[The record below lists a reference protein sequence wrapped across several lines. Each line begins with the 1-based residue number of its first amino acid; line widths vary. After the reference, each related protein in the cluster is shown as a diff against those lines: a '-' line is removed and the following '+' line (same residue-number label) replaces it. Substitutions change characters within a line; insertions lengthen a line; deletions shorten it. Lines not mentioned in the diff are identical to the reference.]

1 MLKLQRK
8 NAVITGSNRGIG
20 LATLKLFA
28 QEGCNIWA
36 CARKQNE
43 EFEKTIQYLSY
54 EYGVW
59 IKPVYF
65 ELTDYEAAKIAVKD
79 ITSEKKSI
87 DILVNCAGI
96 STSGSFVMTSLD
108 NIKEVFEVNYFAQI
122 NLIQLISRAMIR
134 QKNGSVV
141 NVASVRGINPIAGAM
156 GYASSKAALICST
169 KVISKDLSPFGIRVN
184 AVAPSL
190 TDTDMGNNRKPEE
203 LERLVAHTAL
213 KRMATPEEVASCIL
227 FLAGDDSSFVTGE
240 VLIVDG
246 GQI

>member
-1 MLKLQRK
+1 MKLKGK

-36 CARKQNE
+36 CARKQNA
-43 EFEKTIQYLSY
+43 EFEKTIQELSTK
-54 EYGVW
+54 YGVE
-59 IKPVYF
+59 IIPVYF
-65 ELTDYEAAKIAVKD
+65 ELTDYEAAKVAVKE
-79 ITSEKKSI
+79 ITSEKKPV
-87 DILVNCAGI
+87 DILVNCAGV
-96 STSGSFVMTSLD
+96 SASGSLMMTSLD
-108 NIKEVFEVNYFAQI
+108 KIKEVFEVNYFAQI
-122 NLIQLISRAMIR
+122 NLIQLVSRAMIR
-134 QKNGSVV
+134 QKSGSIV
-141 NVASVRGINPIAGAM
+141 NVASVRGVNPIAGAM
-156 GYASSKAALICST
+156 SYASSKAALICST
-169 KVISKDLSPFGIRVN
+169 KVISKDFSPFGIRVN

-240 VLIVDG
+240 VLTVDG

>member
-1 MLKLQRK
+1 MRLKGK

-20 LATLKLFA
+20 LATLRLFA

-36 CARKQNE
+36 CARKQSDS
-43 EFEKTIQYLSY
+43 FEAAIKKIAD
-54 EYGVW
+54 EYSVT

-65 ELTDYEAAKIAVKD
+65 ELTDYEAVKTAVKE
-79 ITSEKKSI
+79 ITSEKKPV

-96 STSGSFVMTSLD
+96 SASGSIMMTSLD
-108 NIKEVFEVNYFAQI
+108 KVKEVFEVNYFAQI
-122 NLIQLISRAMIR
+122 NFIQLLSKAMIR
-134 QKNGSVV
+134 QKSGAIV
-141 NVASVRGINPIAGAM
+141 NVASLRGVNPIAGATA
-156 GYASSKAALICST
+156 YASSKAALICST
-169 KVISKDLSPFGIRVN
+169 KVISKDFSPFGIRVN

-213 KRMATPEEVASCIL
+213 KRMATPEEIASCIL
-227 FLAGDDSSFVTGE
+227 FLASDDSSFVTGE
-240 VLIVDG
+240 VLTVDG

>member
-1 MLKLQRK
+1 MRLKGK
-8 NAVITGSNRGIG
+8 NAIITGSNRGIG
-20 LATLKLFA
+20 MATLRLFA

-36 CARKQNE
+36 CARKWSVK
-43 EFEKTIQYLSY
+43 FEADIKEISD
-54 EYGVW
+54 EYGVS

-65 ELTDYEAAKIAVKD
+65 ELTNYETAKVAVKE
-79 ITSEKKSI
+79 IVSEKKTV

-96 STSGSFVMTSLD
+96 SASGSLMMTSLD
-108 NIKEVFEVNYFAQI
+108 KIKEVFEVNYFAQI
-122 NLIQLISRAMIR
+122 NLIQLLSRVMIR
-134 QKNGSVV
+134 QKSGAIV
-141 NVASVRGINPIAGAM
+141 NVASVRGIAPIAGAIS
-156 GYASSKAALICST
+156 YASSKAALICST

-227 FLAGDDSSFVTGE
+227 FLASDDSSFVTGE
-240 VLIVDG
+240 VLTVDG

>member
-1 MLKLQRK
+1 MKLKGK
-8 NAVITGSNRGIG
+8 NAVVTGSNRGIG

-28 QEGCNIWA
+28 KEGCNIWA
-36 CARKQNE
+36 CARKRNE
-43 EFEKTIQYLSY
+43 EFEKTIQELSCK
-54 EYGVW
+54 YGVE

-65 ELTDYEAAKIAVKD
+65 ELTDYEAAKVAVKG
-79 ITSEKKSI
+79 ITSEKKSV
-87 DILVNCAGI
+87 DILVNCAGV
-96 STSGSFVMTSLD
+96 SASGSLMMTSL
-108 NIKEVFEVNYFAQI
+108 NKIKEVFEINYFAQI

-134 QKNGSVV
+134 QKTGSIV
-141 NVASVRGINPIAGAM
+141 NVASVRGVNPIAGAIA
-156 GYASSKAALICST
+156 YASSKAALICST
-169 KVISKDLSPFGIRVN
+169 KVISKDFSPFGIRVN

-227 FLAGDDSSFVTGE
+227 FLVGDDSSFVTGA
-240 VLIVDG
+240 VLTVDG